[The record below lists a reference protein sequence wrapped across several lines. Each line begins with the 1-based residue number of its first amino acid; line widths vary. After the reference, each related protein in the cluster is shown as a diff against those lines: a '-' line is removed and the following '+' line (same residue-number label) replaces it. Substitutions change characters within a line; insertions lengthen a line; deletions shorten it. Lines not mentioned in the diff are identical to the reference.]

1 MHIIHLLKQ
10 IECVSSRQS
19 KTNTA
24 EKNVGNMFHFVNEVW
39 DFNNGFSMKKMRRLD
54 LHGVCQSC
62 LRLKNSLQPILE
74 LHTGPTNQ
82 TTPYALLNSIQ
93 FFSCIDVKGRGNTPD
108 ILLYAPIQQANYN
121 PGKIMRNDRAKGSR
135 RNWIQGTFK
144 RGACIFRCE
153 IVDLAV
159 SGMGCT
165 TSDCKIRFAKPVSA
179 LRRQSVHM
187 SMSTCVRLRVAHEKT
202 FLCMTKINCNDLRDI
217 FLVWSVS
224 WWAYLS
230 KFVVFFLGPWPLKNN
245 AIFKHHF
252 VLRQTSC
259 PRRGAFFSQHWVAWF
274 QGKKRKKYALELV
287 CFRRKILIFL
297 EIAELDQPEVAW
309 LGIWEGPRQ
318 YTRWWCVCRKTP
330 RPIRSDATSTLPGT
344 CKFWIDTPQKGMCSK
359 HRLSYHCFFWC
370 RICGTRGHSRPA
382 VAPDKTRCCQMK
394 SIQNPRNLVHFGDP
408 TMP

>member
-1 MHIIHLLKQ
+1 
-10 IECVSSRQS
+10 
-19 KTNTA
+19 
-24 EKNVGNMFHFVNEVW
+24 
-39 DFNNGFSMKKMRRLD
+39 MKKMCRLD

-62 LRLKNSLQPILE
+62 LRLNHCLQPILE

-93 FFSCIDVKGRGNTPD
+93 FFSCIDVKGRGSTPD

-230 KFVVFFLGPWPLKNN
+230 KFVAFFLG
-245 AIFKHHF
+245 
-252 VLRQTSC
+252 S
-259 PRRGAFFSQHWVAWF
+259 VA
-274 QGKKRKKYALELV
+274 
-287 CFRRKILIFL
+287 
-297 EIAELDQPEVAW
+297 AE
-309 LGIWEGPRQ
+309 
-318 YTRWWCVCRKTP
+318 K
-330 RPIRSDATSTLPGT
+330 
-344 CKFWIDTPQKGMCSK
+344 
-359 HRLSYHCFFWC
+359 
-370 RICGTRGHSRPA
+370 
-382 VAPDKTRCCQMK
+382 
-394 SIQNPRNLVHFGDP
+394 
-408 TMP
+408 